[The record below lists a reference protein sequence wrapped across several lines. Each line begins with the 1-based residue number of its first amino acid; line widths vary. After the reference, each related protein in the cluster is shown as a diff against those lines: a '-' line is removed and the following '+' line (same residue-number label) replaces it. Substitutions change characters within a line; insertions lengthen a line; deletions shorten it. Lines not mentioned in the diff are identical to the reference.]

1 MRYAVFLISISFALA
16 GCASLSPPA
25 QNISA
30 KQNICPD
37 APVIASL
44 QKRSEELKTLQGT
57 ALIKMQFQGNRR
69 EIAGR
74 AIVIIKRPDQ
84 FRFEILGPFNQISM
98 IALYN
103 GNSLSLLSFQENKVY
118 RDYPFP
124 IDVSMLPQYLM
135 GLPAGEV
142 RSQKPALEGFNQ
154 GSEARS
160 QNENTHPLSLS
171 PCYVNSEDEQIF
183 INHEGD
189 IREITSSAIRDDSH
203 TIKVSMG
210 SYKEVDGFNIP
221 FAISISSKAS
231 GFFIRYENV
240 ELNQH
245 ISNDLFNLPQQPI
258 IEDII
263 PAP

>member
-1 MRYAVFLISISFALA
+1 MRYAIFLISISFALA
-16 GCASLSPPA
+16 GCAFLSPPA
-25 QNISA
+25 QRISA

-44 QKRSEELKTLQGT
+44 QKRSEELKTLKGT
-57 ALIKMQFQGNRR
+57 ALIKMQLQGNRR
-69 EIAGR
+69 EMAGR

-84 FRFEILGPFNQISM
+84 FRFEILGPFNQVSM

-103 GNSLSLLSFQENKVY
+103 GNRLSLLSFQENKVY

-124 IDVSMLPQYLM
+124 IDVSMFPQYLM

-142 RSQKPALEGFNQ
+142 RSQK
-154 GSEARS
+154 SEVRS
-160 QNENTHPLSLS
+160 QNENTHPLSLG

-189 IREITSSAIRDDSH
+189 IREITSSAIGDDSH
-203 TIKVSMG
+203 TVKVSMG

-221 FAISISSKAS
+221 FAISISSKAYD
-231 GFFIRYENV
+231 FFIRYENV

>member
-1 MRYAVFLISISFALA
+1 MRYAIFLISISFALA
-16 GCASLSPPA
+16 GCAFLSPPA
-25 QNISA
+25 QRISA

-44 QKRSEELKTLQGT
+44 QKRSEELKTLKGT
-57 ALIKMQFQGNRR
+57 ALIKMQLQGNRR

-142 RSQKPALEGFNQ
+142 RSQK
-154 GSEARS
+154 SEARS
-160 QNENTHPLSLS
+160 QNENTHPLSLG

-203 TIKVSMG
+203 QIQVSMD

-231 GFFIRYENV
+231 DFFIRYENV

>member
-16 GCASLSPPA
+16 GCASLSPSA

-37 APVIASL
+37 APVIISL
-44 QKRSEELKTLQGT
+44 QKRSEELKTLKGT
-57 ALIKMQFQGNRR
+57 ALIKMQLQGNRR
-69 EIAGR
+69 EMAGR
-74 AIVIIKRPDQ
+74 AIVIIKRPSQ
-84 FRFEILGPFNQISM
+84 FRFEILGPFNQVSM

-103 GNSLSLLSFQENKVY
+103 GNRLSLLSFQENKVY

-124 IDVSMLPQYLM
+124 INVSMFPQYLM

-142 RSQKPALEGFNQ
+142 RSRK
-154 GSEARS
+154 SEARS
-160 QNENTHPLSLS
+160 QNENTHPLSLG

-189 IREITSSAIRDDSH
+189 IREITSSAIGDDSH
-203 TIKVSMG
+203 TVKVSMG

-231 GFFIRYENV
+231 DFFIRYENI